1 MGGSSFYWRHSAR
14 FGRRGAGRDR
24 WTRPVGGPLGAMPAW
39 HRSFPVALATPDAP
53 SPPAR
58 EGLATTPA
66 PVASY
71 TRSCPDHPG
80 SRPVGRSRRRAP
92 VAQGVRPCRRAARES
107 LKDPRACPADRATL
121 SVSPRP
127 CTDFVLARAS
137 RSGPYPPGAARLD
150 LLRDRLGAG
159 SDWPGGRG
167 PGLGRGCDRLGARG
181 RRLSLHL
188 CRPDARRRRM
198 GFRRGPSGER
208 KGPLDGRPRRLGQ
221 VAGQPGFRHGV
232 GRVSTA

>member
-1 MGGSSFYWRHSAR
+1 MRRVVMGGSSFYWRHSAR

-107 LKDPRACPADRATL
+107 LKDPRVYTADRAAL
-121 SVSPRP
+121 SVSCRP
-127 CTDFVLARAS
+127 CPNFVLASTS
-137 RSGPYPPGAARLD
+137 RSVPYPPGAARPNLR
-150 LLRDRLGAG
+150 RDRLGGG
-159 SDWPGGRG
+159 SARLGFRRDRPGGRG
-167 PGLGRGCDRLGARG
+167 PGLGRGGIRLGRRG
-181 RRLSLHL
+181 RRLSLRL
-188 CRPDARRRRM
+188 CRPDPRRPPSRPDRRPRPDSR
-198 GFRRGPSGER
+198 RRGPVVPGS
-208 KGPLDGRPRRLGQ
+208 RR
-221 VAGQPGFRHGV
+221 AP
-232 GRVSTA
+232 